1 LSKLITI
8 GLYLTAFW
16 NTVVVNCIQPV
27 NWQYC
32 SKDLDVWLWP
42 EIQRG
47 IDLMT
52 GEERPYQEE
61 SGTMDE

>member
-1 LSKLITI
+1 MSKLITI

-16 NTVVVNCIQPV
+16 NTVVINCIQPV

-52 GEERPYQEE
+52 GEEQPYQEE
-61 SGTMDE
+61 SDTLGE